1 MLASRKSVA
10 SKWKDSLRLL
20 AVVLAALIAVSAACT
35 SPRLVEEPPTPT
47 PLPTPA
53 EATKPI
59 FAAKRGVITE
69 SVKGN
74 GRVAPTREAT
84 LYFEQG
90 GRLRRLRA
98 ELNQKVKAG
107 DLLAELET
115 GDLGQKVEQARINL
129 DIAQLGLQRAIA
141 NAGAGNPEVKTSAAK
156 IVQAEAARSQAVAS
170 LERARTGS
178 TESDL
183 RAADAGIAA
192 GRAAVEKAQAEL
204 TKLTAP
210 RSPDEVAAAR
220 AAVDKAQS
228 VVQGAQAAYDKIA
241 SRPDAAGRPEAVAL
255 QAATTDLVAA
265 QARYQIAT
273 QPARP
278 EDVRAAQEGVKGAQS
293 ALEGAI
299 ARRDQLAAGPLPI
312 DVNSAEVNVAA
323 AAAAV
328 DAARADFEAKSTAAA
343 VGQADFDVQVAQKN
357 VEIASVSVRS
367 LEEQLSRAVLKAPFD
382 GVVTSTSGREGDEV
396 KAFAPVAVV
405 ADPSAVWITVDF
417 PAPDQSKIAVGQAA
431 VVTLDAFKGQR
442 FDSKVLGLPSVA
454 AGLSSSTSATQPQ
467 GPVAKST
474 IVEFKPP
481 GPVDL
486 GALANVT
493 ITTQRKEDVVIVPNQ
508 AVRKA
513 GGRTFVQVD
522 AGGGRKREVDVQIG
536 IVTEQETEIV
546 RGIKEGT
553 RVVSQ

>member
-1 MLASRKSVA
+1 MPADLVP
-10 SKWKDSLRLL
+10 KWKGSLRPL
-20 AVVLAALIAVSAACT
+20 AVVLAALMAVSAACN
-35 SPRLVEEPPTPT
+35 SPQLVEEPPTPT

-59 FAAKRGVITE
+59 FEAKKGVITE

-74 GRVAPTREAT
+74 GRVAPTKEAT
-84 LYFEQG
+84 LYFEQT

-107 DLLAELET
+107 DLLAELEV

-156 IVQAEAARSQAVAS
+156 IVQAEAARSQAVAA

-178 TESDL
+178 TEADL
-183 RAADAGIAA
+183 RAAEAGIAA

-204 TKLTAP
+204 AKLTAP
-210 RSPDEVAAAR
+210 KSPDEVAAAR
-220 AAVDKAQS
+220 AAVEKAQS

-241 SRPDAAGRPEAVAL
+241 SRPDAPGRPEAVAL
-255 QAATTDLVAA
+255 QQATTDLVAA

-273 QPARP
+273 QPAKP
-278 EDVRAAQEGVKGAQS
+278 EDVRAAEENVKSAES

-328 DAARADFEAKSTAAA
+328 DAARADYEAKSTAAA
-343 VGQADFDVQVAQKN
+343 VGQADFDVQIAQKN

-367 LEEQLSRAVLKAPFD
+367 LEEQLARAVLKAPFD
-382 GVVTSTSGREGDEV
+382 GIVTSTSGREGDEV
-396 KAFAPVAVV
+396 KAFAPVVVV
-405 ADPSAVWITVDF
+405 ADPSDVWITVDF
-417 PAPDQSKIAVGQAA
+417 PAQDQSKIAVGQAA
-431 VVTLDAFKGQR
+431 VVTLDTFKGQR
-442 FDSKVLGLPSVA
+442 FESKVLGLPSVA
-454 AGLSSSTSATQPQ
+454 AGLTTTTAANQPQ

-474 IVEFKPP
+474 IVDFEPP

-493 ITTQRKEDVVIVPNQ
+493 ITTQRKDDAVIVPNQ

>member
-1 MLASRKSVA
+1 VEG
-10 SKWKDSLRLL
+10 SLRPL
-20 AVVLAALIAVSAACT
+20 AIVLAALVLFSSACT
-35 SPRLVEEPPTPT
+35 SSNLVEEQASPT

-59 FAAKRGVITE
+59 FEAKKGTITE
-69 SVKGN
+69 SVRGN
-74 GRVAPTREAT
+74 GRVAPTKEVT
-84 LYFEQG
+84 LYFEQV
-90 GRLRRLRA
+90 GRLKRLRA

-107 DLLAELET
+107 DVLAELEV

-156 IVQAEAARSQAVAS
+156 IVQAEAARSQAVAQ
-170 LERARTGS
+170 LERVRTGS
-178 TESDL
+178 NEADL
-183 RAADAGIAA
+183 RAAESGIAA
-192 GRAAVEKAQAEL
+192 GQTAVEKAQAEL
-204 TKLTAP
+204 AKLTAP
-210 RSPDEVAAAR
+210 KSADEVAAAR

-241 SRPDAAGRPEAVAL
+241 SRPDAPGRPEAVAL
-255 QAATTDLVAA
+255 QNATTDLVAA

-278 EDVRAAQEGVKGAQS
+278 EQVRAAEENVKSAQG

-299 ARRDQLAAGPLPI
+299 ARRDQLAAGPLAV
-312 DVNSAEVNVAA
+312 DVSSAEVNVASA
-323 AAAAV
+323 TAAV
-328 DAARADFEAKSTAAA
+328 EAARAEYEARQTAAA

-357 VEIASVSVRS
+357 VEIAGVSVRS
-367 LEEQLSRAVLKAPFD
+367 LEEQLSRSVLKAPFD
-382 GVVTSTSGREGDEV
+382 GIVTSTSGREGDEV
-396 KAFAPVAVV
+396 KAFAPVVVV
-405 ADPSAVWITVDF
+405 ANPTDVWIAVDF
-417 PAPDQSKIAVGQAA
+417 NAQDQSKIAVGQPAI
-431 VVTLDAFKGQR
+431 VTLDAFKGQR
-442 FDSKVLGLPSVA
+442 FESKVLGLPSVA
-454 AGLSSSTSATQPQ
+454 AGLSTTTTTGQPQ

-474 IVEFKPP
+474 LVEFKPP

-493 ITTQRKEDVVIVPNQ
+493 ITTQRKDEVVIVPNQ

-513 GGRTFVQVD
+513 GGRTFVAVD